1 MKFHDYPCLS
11 DSPTFNDSFNSIIIQ
26 PSTTYTNHTPHN
38 PIKSSAELTSTYS
51 HLTIREA
58 KLYNK
63 MKPVVGVMQAWSC
76 IVISVFAIIILS
88 LFMRFSSSAV
98 ASKLTYTSATIE
110 EELFLS
116 LNGRLATTEGIY
128 KIGIGF
134 WDRWSGVWYS
144 YEETR
149 RDLDPSKF
157 NCGLIKLSCLSL
169 NLIGLISGTCGRAP
183 RPLAFL
189 LNMIILR

>member
-1 MKFHDYPCLS
+1 MEWRMVLV
-11 DSPTFNDSFNSIIIQ
+11 IVG
-26 PSTTYTNHTPHN
+26 
-38 PIKSSAELTSTYS
+38 
-51 HLTIREA
+51 HLIDG
-58 KLYNK
+58 K
-63 MKPVVGVMQAWSC
+63 
-76 IVISVFAIIILS
+76 
-88 LFMRFSSSAV
+88 
-98 ASKLTYTSATIE
+98 
-110 EELFLS
+110 
-116 LNGRLATTEGIY
+116 
-128 KIGIGF
+128 
-134 WDRWSGVWYS
+134 YS